1 MHQYDQLSS
10 LRFPTFLIELNF
22 LYRLLM
28 REREKPK
35 IPWKKLIK
43 LTKET
48 RKERMKEI
56 YANVVIPDELRR
68 QRYLVLII
76 PLKL

>member
-1 MHQYDQLSS
+1 
-10 LRFPTFLIELNF
+10 
-22 LYRLLM
+22 M
-28 REREKPK
+28 REREKLK